1 MEACIVRV
9 CLQSQ
14 AVTMVPAAAR
24 HFSQLDIYIDVIKFY
39 IRNRDT
45 VCLEIMGRQAI
56 IIIIYK
62 LIGDSYQL
70 LFD

>member
-1 MEACIVRV
+1 
-9 CLQSQ
+9 
-14 AVTMVPAAAR
+14 MVPAAAR